1 MSSSGTESDSSAS
14 SDVDFDDY
22 GEFGYQLEPE
32 YTEEELRQMEEAAS
46 AQRREIEN
54 NPRQNDTN
62 LISTDIHLDF
72 VLKTLSRSERA
83 SDLKMLIFFPCHFWC
98 EMNLLCE
105 KYISYIFHVF
115 SEARDHILIL
125 NILFFNKL
133 RQIIPEVRSEMR
145 DLLIFIFI
153 LKTTGTFTAIQSAG
167 YLILRNEF
175 RSTQEIARQ
184 NIQVSFYIRSTGLW
198 PNTWIHVSQYLA
210 IIRNAMHILWP
221 VN

>member
-62 LISTDIHLDF
+62 LISIDIHLAF

-83 SDLKMLIFFPCHFWC
+83 SDLKMLISFPFFPCHFWY

-133 RQIIPEVRSEMR
+133 RQIHCNSWSKKWNAGFTYFYLHSENYR
-145 DLLIFIFI
+145 YIHSGSL
-153 LKTTGTFTAIQSAG
+153 S
-167 YLILRNEF
+167 RVPN
-175 RSTQEIARQ
+175 IA
-184 NIQVSFYIRSTGLW
+184 
-198 PNTWIHVSQYLA
+198 
-210 IIRNAMHILWP
+210 
-221 VN
+221 